1 MMSSGAFNA
10 LLKTLEEPPAHVIF
24 ILATTEPQRILPT
37 IISRCQRFDFTSLTD
52 EEMISRMEHV
62 MKQEGKTYEEGA
74 LAQIAK
80 LANGGMR
87 DALSILEQC
96 LAYNDDHLSVD
107 DVNSIYGILS
117 MDDKLRFIKVMLSQD
132 MEEALKLVDK
142 MDHNGTDIKRLTYDL
157 IDILKDIIIYKNTH
171 NDSILFN
178 LTKKQAE
185 SLAPYITSD
194 EALDFIHL
202 FVDASEKYVRAVN
215 PHIYFELAV
224 LKVCN
229 QDHDHKVVNMP
240 KEQIAQVNEDSHDD
254 VIDTLTTEEIEPVTE
269 PEEVIV
275 KEDVQPITNQADK
288 PMINSIDEID
298 SQKPPVF
305 HYENEQEDETTDYSD
320 LDIQV
325 DIDDIMNILVQADKH
340 VLLDVQEKWPVI
352 RNYMTQLK
360 VAKYAN
366 MLSVGKPVAAC
377 SQAIV
382 IAYEFMPDVN
392 AVNYYKNY
400 RALESLLEE
409 VFGKK
414 YRFVAMQ
421 MDQWLEL
428 RKHFIVLMRQHKL
441 PQPGPI
447 ALKHIDS
454 HNLDDT
460 SQLNEAQ
467 KFALE
472 TFGKEIV
479 EFTDDDE

>member
-1 MMSSGAFNA
+1 
-10 LLKTLEEPPAHVIF
+10 
-24 ILATTEPQRILPT
+24 
-37 IISRCQRFDFTSLTD
+37 
-52 EEMISRMEHV
+52 
-62 MKQEGKTYEEGA
+62 
-74 LAQIAK
+74 
-80 LANGGMR
+80 
-87 DALSILEQC
+87 
-96 LAYNDDHLSVD
+96 
-107 DVNSIYGILS
+107 
-117 MDDKLRFIKVMLSQD
+117 
-132 MEEALKLVDK
+132 
-142 MDHNGTDIKRLTYDL
+142 
-157 IDILKDIIIYKNTH
+157 
-171 NDSILFN
+171 
-178 LTKKQAE
+178 
-185 SLAPYITSD
+185 
-194 EALDFIHL
+194 
-202 FVDASEKYVRAVN
+202 
-215 PHIYFELAV
+215 
-224 LKVCN
+224 
-229 QDHDHKVVNMP
+229 
-240 KEQIAQVNEDSHDD
+240 
-254 VIDTLTTEEIEPVTE
+254 
-269 PEEVIV
+269 
-275 KEDVQPITNQADK
+275 
-288 PMINSIDEID
+288 MINSIDEID

-325 DIDDIMNILVQADKH
+325 VIDDIMNILVQADKH